1 MRKGDETSGSTGLRA
16 PRALGEQVPTL
27 FFGGAISRLFKARL
41 NPVGFSSIGVV
52 DMVDRPKLLSCS
64 VLDMGEVPA
73 WYDSGTASG
82 GESIKPLQ
90 RRQALRNVEQIVLL

>member
-1 MRKGDETSGSTGLRA
+1 MRKGDETSGSTGLRV
-16 PRALGEQVPTL
+16 PRALGEQVPAL
-27 FFGGAISRLFKARL
+27 FFGGAISRLCNARL

-52 DMVDRPKLLSCS
+52 EMVDRPKLLSCS
-64 VLDMGEVPA
+64 VLDMGEVPV

-82 GESIKPLQ
+82 GESIEPLQ

>member
-1 MRKGDETSGSTGLRA
+1 MRKGDETSGSTGLRVA
-16 PRALGEQVPTL
+16 RALGEQVPAL
-27 FFGGAISRLFKARL
+27 FLGGEISKLCKARL

-52 DMVDRPKLLSCS
+52 NTVGPKLLSCW
-64 VLDMGEVPA
+64 VLDMGEVV

-82 GESIKPLQ
+82 GELIEPLQ